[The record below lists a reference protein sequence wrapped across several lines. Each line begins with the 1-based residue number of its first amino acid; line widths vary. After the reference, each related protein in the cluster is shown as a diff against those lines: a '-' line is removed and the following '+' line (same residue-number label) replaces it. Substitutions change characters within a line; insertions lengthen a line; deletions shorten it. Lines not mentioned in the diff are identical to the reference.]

1 MLGVAKVVFYICR
14 EATVQITQ
22 LNIYPVK
29 SLKGISLAHS
39 AVHEH
44 GLAWDRRWMLVDAQ
58 QRFVTQ
64 RQLPA
69 LATVEVA
76 LTDEHLVL
84 SHPNVEP
91 LNVPLTQPEGNL
103 RLVSV
108 WNDHCKALP
117 ESEEVSRWLVA
128 ALGEQAQGLSMVRF
142 ATEFTRAVEE
152 DFLDGGAAHT
162 YFSDGYPFLIATTGS
177 LDALNQALVAK
188 GQAPVPMNRFRPNIV
203 IKSDEAWAEDRW
215 ATLAEQSGAFQLA
228 LRKPCKRCK
237 VTTIDQ
243 HTAAVPAP
251 AEPLKTLIELNTQ
264 PTQKG
269 AYFGQNATL
278 LEGADSVIR
287 VGDRLVVTIR
297 DA

>member
-1 MLGVAKVVFYICR
+1 M
-14 EATVQITQ
+14 EITQ

-29 SLKGISLAHS
+29 SLQGISVNHS
-39 AVHEH
+39 KLQEH

-76 LTDEHLVL
+76 LTDEYLVL
-84 SHPNVEP
+84 SHSNVAP
-91 LNVPLTQPEGNL
+91 LNVPLAEPEGNL

-108 WNDHCKALP
+108 WNDQCKALP
-117 ESEEVSRWLVA
+117 ESEEVSRWLLA

-142 ATEFTRAVEE
+142 ANEFTRAVEE
-152 DFLDGGAAHT
+152 DFLDGGSAHT
-162 YFSDGYPFLIATTGS
+162 YFSDGYPFLITTTGS
-177 LDALNQALVAK
+177 LDALNQALIAK
-188 GQAPVPMNRFRPNIV
+188 GQAPIPMNRFRPNIV
-203 IKSDEAWAEDRW
+203 VKSDEAWAEDRW
-215 ATLAEQSGAFQLA
+215 ATLTEASGTFQLA

-237 VTTIDQ
+237 ITTIDQ

-269 AYFGQNATL
+269 AHFGQNATL
-278 LEGADSVIR
+278 LKGANSVIN
-287 VGDRLVVTIR
+287 VGDKLSVTAR
-297 DA
+297 SV

>member
-1 MLGVAKVVFYICR
+1 M
-14 EATVQITQ
+14 EITQ

-29 SLKGISLAHS
+29 SLKGISVNHS
-39 AVHEH
+39 TLQEH

-64 RQLPA
+64 RQFPA

-91 LNVPLTQPEGNL
+91 LRLSLAEPKGNL
-103 RLVSV
+103 RLVMV
-108 WNDHCKALP
+108 WSDHCKALA
-117 ESEEVSRWLVA
+117 ESDEVSRWLVA

-142 ATEFTRAVEE
+142 ATEFSRAVEE
-152 DFLDGGAAHT
+152 DFLDGGSAHT
-162 YFSDGYPFLIATTGS
+162 YFSDEYPFLITTTGS
-177 LDALNQALVAK
+177 LDALNQALAVK
-188 GQAPVPMNRFRPNIV
+188 GEAAVPMNRFRPNIV

-215 ATLAEQSGAFQLA
+215 ATLSEQNGAFQLA

-237 VTTIDQ
+237 ITTIDQ

-251 AEPLKTLIELNTQ
+251 SEPLKTLVELNTQ
-264 PTQKG
+264 PSQKG

-278 LEGADSVIR
+278 LEGSGSIIR
-287 VGDRLVVTIR
+287 VGDSVAVTAR
-297 DA
+297 SA

>member
-1 MLGVAKVVFYICR
+1 M
-14 EATVQITQ
+14 QITQ

-29 SLKGISLAHS
+29 SLKGISVTQSELQ
-39 AVHEH
+39 EH

-91 LNVPLTQPEGNL
+91 MSVPLAEPEGNL

-117 ESEEVSRWLVA
+117 ESDEVSRWLVA
-128 ALGEQAQGLSMVRF
+128 ALGEQVQGFSMVRF

-162 YFSDGYPFLIATTGS
+162 YFSDGYPFLVATTGS
-177 LDALNQALVAK
+177 LDALNQALVA
-188 GQAPVPMNRFRPNIV
+188 GGHAPVPMNRFRPNIV
-203 IKSDEAWAEDRW
+203 VESDEAWAEDRW
-215 ATLAEQSGAFQLA
+215 ATLTEQNGTFQLA

-237 VTTIDQ
+237 ITTIDQ

-264 PTQKG
+264 PSLKG
-269 AYFGQNATL
+269 AHFGQNATL
-278 LEGADSVIR
+278 LEGAGSVIR
-287 VGDRLVVTIR
+287 VGDRLAVATR

>member
-1 MLGVAKVVFYICR
+1 MSKVAFYFCR
-14 EATVQITQ
+14 EAVVQITQ

-29 SLKGISLAHS
+29 SLKGISVTQSELQ
-39 AVHEH
+39 EH

-91 LNVPLTQPEGNL
+91 LSVPLAEPKGNL

-117 ESEEVSRWLVA
+117 ESDDVSRWLVA

-142 ATEFTRAVEE
+142 ATEFSRAVEE

-162 YFSDGYPFLIATTGS
+162 YFSDAYPFLIATTGS
-177 LDALNQALVAK
+177 LDALNQALVA
-188 GQAPVPMNRFRPNIV
+188 GGHAPVPMNRFRPNIV
-203 IKSDEAWAEDRW
+203 VESDEAWAEDRW
-215 ATLAEQSGAFQLA
+215 ATLSEQSGAFQLA

-264 PTQKG
+264 PSLKG
-269 AYFGQNATL
+269 AHFGQNATL
-278 LEGADSVIR
+278 LKGAGSVIR
-287 VGDRLVVTIR
+287 VGDRVTVMAR
-297 DA
+297 SD

>member
-1 MLGVAKVVFYICR
+1 M
-14 EATVQITQ
+14 QITQ

-29 SLKGISLAHS
+29 SLKGISVTQSELQ
-39 AVHEH
+39 EH

-91 LNVPLTQPEGNL
+91 MSVPLAEPEGNL

-117 ESEEVSRWLVA
+117 ESDEVSRWLVA
-128 ALGEQAQGLSMVRF
+128 ALGEQVQGFSMVRF

-162 YFSDGYPFLIATTGS
+162 YFSDGYPFLVATTGS
-177 LDALNQALVAK
+177 LDALNQALVA
-188 GQAPVPMNRFRPNIV
+188 GGHAPVPMNRFRPNIV
-203 IKSDEAWAEDRW
+203 VESDEAWAEDRW
-215 ATLAEQSGAFQLA
+215 ATLTQQNDTFQLA

-237 VTTIDQ
+237 ITTIDQ

-264 PTQKG
+264 PNLKG
-269 AYFGQNATL
+269 AHFGQNATL
-278 LEGADSVIR
+278 LEGAGSVIR
-287 VGDRLVVTIR
+287 VGDRLAAATR

>member
-1 MLGVAKVVFYICR
+1 M
-14 EATVQITQ
+14 QITQ

-29 SLKGISLAHS
+29 SLKGISVNHS
-39 AVHEH
+39 ELQEH

-58 QRFVTQ
+58 QRFITQ

-69 LATVEVA
+69 LATIEVA
-76 LTDEHLVL
+76 LTDEYLVL
-84 SHPNVEP
+84 SHSGVDP
-91 LNVPLTQPEGNL
+91 LNIPLAEPAGNL

-117 ESEEVSRWLVA
+117 ESEDVSRWLVA
-128 ALGEQAQGLSMVRF
+128 ALGARAQGLSLVRF
-142 ATEFTRAVEE
+142 ATEFTRSVEE

-162 YFSDGYPFLIATTGS
+162 YFSDGYPFLITSTGS

-188 GQAPVPMNRFRPNIV
+188 GGTPVPMNRFRPNIV
-203 IKSDEAWAEDRW
+203 VESDEAWAEDRW
-215 ATLAEQSGAFQLA
+215 ATLSEQKGAFQLA

-237 VTTIDQ
+237 ITTIDQ
-243 HTAAVPAP
+243 YTATVPAP

-264 PTQKG
+264 PALKG
-269 AYFGQNATL
+269 AHFGQNATL
-278 LEGADSVIR
+278 LEGAGSIIR
-287 VGDRLVVTIR
+287 VKDRLAAASR

>member
-1 MLGVAKVVFYICR
+1 M
-14 EATVQITQ
+14 QITQ

-29 SLKGISLAHS
+29 SLKGISVTQSELQ
-39 AVHEH
+39 EH

-91 LNVPLTQPEGNL
+91 LSVPLAEPEGNL

-117 ESEEVSRWLVA
+117 ESYEVSHWLVA
-128 ALGEQAQGLSMVRF
+128 ALGEQVQGLSMVRF

-177 LDALNQALVAK
+177 LDALNQALVA
-188 GQAPVPMNRFRPNIV
+188 GGHAPVPMNRFRPNIV
-203 IKSDEAWAEDRW
+203 VESDEAWAEDHW
-215 ATLAEQSGAFQLA
+215 ATLTEQDGAFQLA

-237 VTTIDQ
+237 ITTIDQ

-264 PTQKG
+264 PTLKG
-269 AYFGQNATL
+269 AHFGQNATL
-278 LEGADSVIR
+278 VAGDGSVIR
-287 VGDRLVVTIR
+287 VGDRLTVTAR
-297 DA
+297 SV

>member
-1 MLGVAKVVFYICR
+1 M
-14 EATVQITQ
+14 QITQ

-29 SLKGISLAHS
+29 SLKGISVTQSELQ
-39 AVHEH
+39 EH

-91 LNVPLTQPEGNL
+91 MSVPLAEPEGNL

-117 ESEEVSRWLVA
+117 ESDEVSRWLVA
-128 ALGEQAQGLSMVRF
+128 ALGEQVQGFSMVRF

-162 YFSDGYPFLIATTGS
+162 YFSDGYPFLVATTGS
-177 LDALNQALVAK
+177 LDALNQALVA
-188 GQAPVPMNRFRPNIV
+188 GGHAPVPMNRFRPNIV
-203 IKSDEAWAEDRW
+203 VESDEAWGEDRW
-215 ATLAEQSGAFQLA
+215 ATLTQQNGTFQLA

-237 VTTIDQ
+237 ITTIDQ

-264 PTQKG
+264 PNLKG
-269 AYFGQNATL
+269 AHFGQNATL
-278 LEGADSVIR
+278 LEGAGSVIR
-287 VGDRLVVTIR
+287 VGDRLAAATR